1 MSDHPSSETAVP
13 AAGSEAEHRPQDVEQ
28 TGAAKP
34 ELTPPPGF
42 WLLPE
47 KHPYYPDRK
56 FGDHLDQFAPIHHEN
71 NGWLWPDKVR
81 AGDVVVVVGDAGAGK
96 STLMADWIARV
107 TSGTPFPGCG
117 SEQAPPAGDV
127 VVFNARDDFARKVI
141 PGIAAAG
148 GDVDRVYRASEMLFE
163 LDESIGLPM
172 ARQFWGN
179 KGIPQVHLYSDKIL
193 KNFYRFLRHR
203 PSFRMVVI
211 DQANLHLRCDS
222 ERQFQSVIEGLVHLA
237 RRFEVTF
244 VITMQPDAFRNGEGV
259 AKYLQSQSL
268 KENAHS
274 VWRLTAPT
282 DPEVPGRVLE
292 IVKTCHF
299 TPELDRPAW
308 HLTQGSDQRLEWNEA
323 TGTELAPGKDL
334 VKHRHLVRVLEY
346 VDQILIVLGGMAVWK
361 VLAERAANHGIQPRQ
376 LREALVYGN
385 LPSLFEPHEGDVREI
400 VGYPE
405 LIEARREAQRAQQ
418 AAARAELL
426 RNRSPIL
433 SDLAAGLAPT
443 PPTAAAP
450 PSTAHPEKTSVEP
463 AVTPASSPPVA
474 GPASGGS
481 SFIKPK
487 DTAETAGV
495 GEPTRAGET
504 TPRNGVKHPTTNAKK
519 VAQAG

>member
-1 MSDHPSSETAVP
+1 MSDHTSSETPVSVP
-13 AAGSEAEHRPQDVEQ
+13 GFGVE
-28 TGAAKP
+28 
-34 ELTPPPGF
+34 TPPPAAADAGAADPTLPPPPGA
-42 WLLPE
+42 WLFPD
-47 KHPYYPDRK
+47 KVSWYPDRTTENRIN
-56 FGDHLDQFAPIHHEN
+56 QFAPIHHEN
-71 NGWLWPDKVR
+71 QGWLWPDKVR
-81 AGDVVVVVGDAGAGK
+81 AGDVVVVVGEAGTGK

-107 TSGTPFPGCG
+107 TAGTPFPGC
-117 SEQAPPAGDV
+117 SPEQAAPSGDV
-127 VVFNARDDFARKVI
+127 LVFNARDDFARKVI

-148 GDVDRVYRASEMLFE
+148 GDVDRVYRASQ
-163 LDESIGLPM
+163 GLLERPTETPLPI
-172 ARQFWGN
+172 ARMFWGN
-179 KGIPQVHLYSDKIL
+179 LGNPQVHLGRDKML
-193 KNFYRFLRHR
+193 GRFYRFLRYR
-203 PSFRMVVI
+203 PGFRMVVI

-222 ERQFQSVIEGLVHLA
+222 ERQFQTIVEALVQTA
-237 RRFEVTF
+237 QQCEVAI

-259 AKYLQSQSL
+259 AKYLQSRSL

-274 VWRLTAPT
+274 VWRLTSPT

-308 HLTQGSDQRLEWNEA
+308 HLTQGNDQRLEWNEA
-323 TGTELAPGKDL
+323 TGTELAPAKDL

-346 VDQILIVLGGMAVWK
+346 VDQILMVLGGMAVWK

-433 SDLAAGLAPT
+433 SDLAAGLAP
-443 PPTAAAP
+443 PPPAAAAP

-463 AVTPASSPPVA
+463 AVTPASSPPVS
-474 GPASGGS
+474 GPAAGGS

>member
-107 TSGTPFPGCG
+107 TSGTPFPGCE

-148 GDVDRVYRASEMLFE
+148 GDVDRVYRASQ
-163 LDESIGLPM
+163 GLLERPTETPLPI
-172 ARQFWGN
+172 ARMFWGN
-179 KGIPQVHLYSDKIL
+179 LGNPQVHLGRDKML
-193 KNFYRFLRHR
+193 GRFYRFLRYR
-203 PSFRMVVI
+203 PGFRMVVI

-222 ERQFQSVIEGLVHLA
+222 ERQFQTIVEALVQTA
-237 RRFEVTF
+237 QQCEVAI

-259 AKYLQSQSL
+259 AKYLQSRSL

-274 VWRLTAPT
+274 VWRLATPT
-282 DPEVPGRVLE
+282 DPEVPSRVLE
-292 IVKTCHF
+292 IVKTCHDSGD
-299 TPELDRPAW
+299 PDRPAW
-308 HLTQGSDQRLEWNEA
+308 HLTRGSDQRLASNEA
-323 TGTELAPGKDL
+323 TGTELAPTKDL
-334 VKHRHLVRVLEY
+334 LKHRHLVRVLEY
-346 VDQILIVLGGMAVWK
+346 VDQILLVLGGMAVWK
-361 VLAERAANHGIQPRQ
+361 VLAERAAQHGIQPRQ

-405 LIEARREAQRAQQ
+405 LIDARREAQRAQQ
-418 AAARAELL
+418 AAARAEPL

-433 SDLAAGLAPT
+433 SDLAAGLAPPPATT
-443 PPTAAAP
+443 PPPPPAP
-450 PSTAHPEKTSVEP
+450 RRENQCGT
-463 AVTPASSPPVA
+463 
-474 GPASGGS
+474 GGS
-481 SFIKPK
+481 PGRIHSGF
-487 DTAETAGV
+487 
-495 GEPTRAGET
+495 RAGRT
-504 TPRNGVKHPTTNAKK
+504 RL
-519 VAQAG
+519 QLY